1 MRKRRYITGFDGL
14 RAIAVIGVIA
24 FHLLPTHIVGGWLG
38 VPLFFVL
45 SGYLITDLLIQEY
58 DRHDKIAPWQF
69 YARRLKRLYPAL
81 VVLLLITVTI
91 IFLLIDN

>member
-24 FHLLPTHIVGGWLG
+24 FHLLPTKIVGGWLG

-45 SGYLITDLLIQEY
+45 SGYLITDLLIQEF
-58 DRHDKIAPWQF
+58 DRHDKT
-69 YARRLKRLYPAL
+69 
-81 VVLLLITVTI
+81 VVSSLGGDADVYRGHDFTL
-91 IFLLIDN
+91 